1 MKNIKKDILK
11 YVLGTY
17 TRKDI
22 AFVSGKGSKLKTID
36 GKQIL
41 DFFPG
46 WGVSNLGH
54 CHKNVVKAI
63 CDQAKKIIHM
73 ANIFYIPDQADVA
86 KGIIKKSF
94 PGQVFFSNSGTE
106 SVECAIK
113 TAKAWGKLKGKKE
126 FISLNRSF
134 HGRTIGSVTLTGQK
148 AYREAFGSLMPNVK
162 YADLN
167 DIKSVEKIISKKTC
181 AIIIELVQ
189 GEGGVRIANKKFVK
203 ELEKLSKKH
212 QFLLIFD
219 EVQTGFGRTSKFFAY
234 QHYGVT
240 PHIMCLGKA
249 IAGGVA
255 MGATVVNKNI
265 ASIMKPGMHA
275 STFGGNY
282 LACASAK
289 AVLKTFEEEDIL
301 KNMKPVQ
308 KELESFFKKLSKKY
322 SQIIS
327 FRSLGMMFGL
337 EMEEG
342 VALKI
347 ADTSLENGLIINCT
361 AKNVLRIMPA
371 LNLSLKDCR
380 KGMKIIEKVFKDVC
394 R

>member
-1 MKNIKKDILK
+1 MKNIKKDVLK

-17 TRKDI
+17 IRKDI
-22 AFVSGKGSKLKTID
+22 AFVSGKGSRLKTID
-36 GKQIL
+36 GKTVL

-54 CHKNVVKAI
+54 CHKNIVKAI
-63 CDQAKKIIHM
+63 RDQAKKIIHL

-106 SVECAIK
+106 AVECAIK
-113 TAKAWGKLKGKKE
+113 TAKAWGKPQGKLE

-134 HGRTIGSVTLTGQK
+134 HGRTIGSVTLTGQET
-148 AYREAFGSLMPNVK
+148 YRSAFGSLMPNVK

-167 DIKSVEKIISKKTC
+167 DIKSVENLISRKTC

-189 GEGGVRIANKKFVK
+189 GEGGVRIATKSFVK
-203 ELEKLSKKH
+203 KLENISRKH
-212 QFLLIFD
+212 KILLIFD

-234 QHYGVT
+234 QNYGVK

-255 MGATVVNKNI
+255 MGATVI
-265 ASIMKPGMHA
+265 AKDITSIMKPGMHA

-282 LACASAK
+282 LACAAAK
-289 AVLKTFEEEDIL
+289 AVLRTFEEDNIL
-301 KNMKPVQ
+301 QNMKVVQ
-308 KELESFFKKLSKKY
+308 KELKLFFTKLSKKY
-322 SQIIS
+322 AQITS
-327 FRSLGMMFGL
+327 FRSLGMMYGL
-337 EMEEG
+337 EMKDDF
-342 VALKI
+342 ASKI
-347 ADTSLENGLIINCT
+347 ADQALENGLIINCT

-380 KGMKIIEKVFKDVC
+380 KGMKIIEKVFSHVC